1 MAKILRNID
10 KIIDTQGNELSVAN
24 PVEIP
29 EIPEIPPPVLSFR
42 NKIINGDM
50 RIVQRD
56 NLPYAGTAGGY
67 TFDRWTLRKSTGN
80 NNPISKLDEQE
91 VLDLG
96 KVSVLKVENFAD
108 SAWIGQRMESS
119 SVLPLANK
127 TVTVSFYA
135 KADTNTS
142 GFRVFL
148 HEKDFND
155 THGYP
160 AFSTDV
166 PITTSWQKFSY
177 SMTIGNLVAVND
189 NAYLN
194 LGFGQ
199 SQTNTTVYLTG
210 IQLEEGE
217 VATPFEHRPYGLELS
232 LCKRYYE
239 VIGTPSATIVDWPA
253 AMYNSTT
260 VFTHVP
266 FSVEK
271 RTVPTINAT
280 FTNIFSNA
288 ANRTGSAVTYSRN
301 VRTSGVN
308 LYAQPT
314 TGATAGHSALVY
326 FHLSADAEL

>member
-10 KIIDTQGNELSVAN
+10 QIIDTQGNDLTA
-24 PVEIP
+24 
-29 EIPEIPPPVLSFR
+29 PVLSFR

-50 RIVQRD
+50 RIAQRG
-56 NLPYAGTAGGY
+56 NLPYAGTAAGF
-67 TFDRWTLRKSTGN
+67 TFDRWYLRKSNSN

-108 SAWIGQRMESS
+108 SAWIGQKIESF

-148 HEKDFND
+148 HESNFNS
-155 THGYP
+155 THGSPY
-160 AFSTDV
+160 FSYDV

-177 SMTIGNLVAVND
+177 SMTIGDLVAVDD

-199 SQTNTTVYLTG
+199 SSTNTTVYLTG
-210 IQLEEGE
+210 IQLEEGS
-217 VATPFEHRPYGLELS
+217 VATPFEHRPIGVELS
-232 LCKRYYE
+232 LCQRYYQIVSYYHATGSNSVNTMYYVSE
-239 VIGTPSATIVDWPA
+239 QLRTSMRSSPALVADYDYGLLTGRASTKVSATNYDGLIFVDA
-253 AMYNSTT
+253 TKENVT
-260 VFTHVP
+260 V
-266 FSVEK
+266 
-271 RTVPTINAT
+271 RGA
-280 FTNIFSNA
+280 
-288 ANRTGSAVTYSRN
+288 
-301 VRTSGVN
+301 
-308 LYAQPT
+308 T
-314 TGATAGHSALVY
+314 TGIFNSIIGDAHWS
-326 FHLSADAEL
+326 AELL